1 MAAKNFYDAVLVGLD
16 LQTLLAGALLS
27 KRGFRVLLIGH
38 GQPWPSYEVLGVRFP
53 RAPFSLMGHESPALS
68 RVFSEL
74 ALKPL
79 IQRRTRP
86 MSPSFQVV
94 LPGHR
99 VDFGRDER
107 AFARE
112 LEREFPLARRFVD
125 ELWQVARESGARIDD
140 LLERDLM
147 WPPERFFERR
157 EFARA
162 SAQTPLAT
170 RSDDLSSLGIARF
183 DGAQPGPTLR
193 GEIDGARPLVNIL
206 ESCIRAV
213 DTSAHGPDFSPRAL
227 RVLSSLV
234 AAAELEEGGLS
245 GLYEL
250 LIECI
255 RTHNGS
261 LRVAERVD
269 GLTLKRG
276 AVHSVHLFPS
286 DEEIGCNHLLWG
298 LPVARLGALLGDR
311 SQLSGL
317 FEETGEPRPVHA
329 RFTLN
334 LLLRAEALPEGM
346 ARRVLLLAD
355 EPLWVQ
361 TERTP
366 DGERAVLTA
375 EAQIPVPDQGD
386 RPSLSGQRER
396 MLSSLLAL
404 SPFLREHLELVD
416 SPHDGLP
423 VEDVRARTSFVLRDA
438 SRRGPDT
445 METVYA
451 FPRTRVQG
459 AAALTVRTPIKRLLL
474 CNTQVVPGLGLEGL
488 FLTAWSAARAVTR
501 ALNRDWMNRGRWTK
515 VEL

>member
-16 LQTLLAGALLS
+16 VQTLLAGALLS

-38 GQPWPSYEVLGVRFP
+38 GQPSPSYEVHGVRFP
-53 RAPFSLMGHESPALS
+53 RAPFTLVGHESPAMS

-86 MSPSFQVV
+86 LSPAFQVV

-99 VDFGRDER
+99 IDFGRDER
-107 AFARE
+107 AFSRE
-112 LEREFPLARRFVD
+112 LAREFPLARRFVD
-125 ELWQVARESGARIDD
+125 ELWQLAGDTGARIDG
-140 LLERDLM
+140 LVERDLM
-147 WPPERFFERR
+147 WPPEGFFERR

-162 SAQTPLAT
+162 STNTPFAI
-170 RSDDLSSLGIARF
+170 RSDGELVETPPF
-183 DGAQPGPTLR
+183 LR
-193 GEIDGARPLVNIL
+193 SDIDGARPLANIL
-206 ESCIRAV
+206 ESCIRRE
-213 DTSAHGPDFSPRAL
+213 DTSATSPDFSPRAL
-227 RVLSSLV
+227 RLLSSLLG
-234 AAAELEEGGLS
+234 AAELDEGGLS
-245 GLYEL
+245 GLYDL
-250 LIECI
+250 LIESI

-261 LRVAERVD
+261 LRLAERVD
-269 GLTLKRG
+269 GLTVKRG
-276 AVHSVHLFPS
+276 AVHSLHLFPS

-298 LPVARLGALLGDR
+298 LPVSRLGTLLSDR
-311 SQLSGL
+311 SSLDAL
-317 FEETGEPRPVHA
+317 FEGTSEPRPAYA

-334 LLLRAEALPEGM
+334 LLLRAEAIPEGM
-346 ARRVLLLAD
+346 AKRVLLLAE

-361 TERTP
+361 TELTP
-366 DGERAVLTA
+366 DGSRAILTA
-375 EAQIPVPDQGD
+375 EARLPLRDLGD
-386 RPSLSGQRER
+386 KPSLLGQRQR

-404 SPFLREHLELVD
+404 SPFLKEHLEVMD

-423 VEDVRARTSFVLRDA
+423 IEDVRAGSTFTIRDA

-451 FPRTRVQG
+451 FPRTRIQG

-474 CNTQVVPGLGLEGL
+474 CNAQVVPGLGLEGL

-501 ALNRDWMNRGRWTK
+501 SLGRDWMNRGRWTK

>member
-16 LQTLLAGALLS
+16 LQTLLAGALLA
-27 KRGFRVLLIGH
+27 KRGFRVLLIGQ
-38 GQPWPSYEVLGVRFP
+38 GQPWPSYEVHGVRFP
-53 RAPFSLMGHESPALS
+53 RAPFALLGHESPALS

-86 MSPSFQVV
+86 LSPAFQVV

-99 VDFGRDER
+99 VDFSRDER
-107 AFARE
+107 ALSRE
-112 LEREFPLARRFVD
+112 LAREFPLARRFVD
-125 ELWQVARESGARIDD
+125 ELWQVASDTGARIDG
-140 LLERDLM
+140 LVERDLM
-147 WPPERFFERR
+147 WPPEGFFERR

-162 SAQTPLAT
+162 SADTPFAT
-170 RSDDLSSLGIARF
+170 RSDGEQVEPPPL
-183 DGAQPGPTLR
+183 LR
-193 GEIDGARPLVNIL
+193 SEIDAARPLANIL
-206 ESCIRAV
+206 ESCIRAL
-213 DTSAHGPDFSPRAL
+213 DTSARAPDFSPRAL
-227 RVLSSLV
+227 RLLSSLLG
-234 AAAELEEGGLS
+234 AAELDEGGLS
-245 GLYEL
+245 GLFEL
-250 LIECI
+250 LIESI
-255 RTHNGS
+255 RSHNGS
-261 LRVAERVD
+261 LRMSERVD

-276 AVHSVHLFPS
+276 AVQSLHLFPS
-286 DEEIGCNHLLWG
+286 DEEIGCNQLLWG
-298 LPVARLGALLGDR
+298 LPVARLGALLSDR
-311 SQLSGL
+311 SLLDGL
-317 FEETGEPRPVHA
+317 FEDTGEPRPA
-329 RFTLN
+329 YTRFTLN
-334 LLLRAEALPEGM
+334 LLLRAEAIPEGM

-361 TERTP
+361 TERTA
-366 DGERAVLTA
+366 DGSSAILTA
-375 EAQIPVPDQGD
+375 EARLSLRDQGD
-386 RPSLSGQRER
+386 KPNLVGQRER

-404 SPFLREHLELVD
+404 SPFLREHLELMD

-423 VEDVRARTSFVLRDA
+423 IEDVRAGSSFMIRDA

-474 CNTQVVPGLGLEGL
+474 CNSQVVPGLGLEGL

-501 ALNRDWMNRGRWTK
+501 TLNRDWMNRGRWTK